1 MATVVWS
8 GACKPH
14 CTAADHRRLAVDGCK
29 VAVAVRVIQ
38 IDGHR
43 IAVDA
48 IDHTGRVVRALAL
61 RLPQRKALDGTRL
74 EQLPSY
80 ILGLLKLVPV

>member
-14 CTAADHRRLAVDGCK
+14 CKSMDRPRLASGDCK
-29 VAVAVRVIQ
+29 VAIAVRVVK

-43 IAVDA
+43 VAVDA